1 MGKVAG
7 AQNFD
12 GRNWHEQHIAKRTR
26 AALDEQDRAFAERHA
41 GDTLAELACY
51 LRRCAE
57 HWGRSPAPC
66 EIVGGS
72 YIAERFGSWSDALRA
87 AHLNPAYSHPHNRS
101 NGRYQREKKRKS
113 SCTGWSGTPNGRNG
127 KRKIWNASASTPHG
141 RRPSRRTSLA
151 KPSRQRPLSERQA
164 ISVSTLPK
172 RQRVYNKNSLRRKTT

>member
-101 NGRYQREKKRKS
+101 NGRYQREKKRQIELYRAERDAK
-113 SCTGWSGTPNGRNG
+113 RAERE
-127 KRKIWNASASTPHG
+127 RKIWSASGSMP
-141 RRPSRRTSLA
+141 RRARPGWRTSLA

>member
-26 AALDEQDRAFAERHA
+26 AALDEQDRAFAECHA

-72 YIAERFGSWSDALRA
+72 YIAERFGSWGGRSAGGAPESCVQPPAQPVEWPVSAGKEAPNRAVPSGAGRQTGGTGKEKSGAPAGQRRTGGGQAGGRALRSRA
-87 AHLNPAYSHPHNRS
+87 DRGRS
-101 NGRYQREKKRKS
+101 L
-113 SCTGWSGTPNGRNG
+113 NG
-127 KRKIWNASASTPHG
+127 KQFR
-141 RRPSRRTSLA
+141 
-151 KPSRQRPLSERQA
+151 
-164 ISVSTLPK
+164 
-172 RQRVYNKNSLRRKTT
+172 

>member
-1 MGKVAG
+1 MAKVAG

-12 GRNWHEQHIAKRTR
+12 GKNWHEQHIAKRTR

-101 NGRYQREKKRKS
+101 NGRYQREKKRQIELYRAERDAKRAEREKKKS
-113 SCTGWSGTPNGRNG
+113 GAPAGQRRTGGGQAGGRALRSQADRGRSLNG
-127 KRKIWNASASTPHG
+127 KQFR
-141 RRPSRRTSLA
+141 
-151 KPSRQRPLSERQA
+151 
-164 ISVSTLPK
+164 
-172 RQRVYNKNSLRRKTT
+172 

>member
-41 GDTLAELACY
+41 GDPLAELACY

-87 AHLNPAYSHPHNRS
+87 AHLNPAYSHPQSVRPTA
-101 NGRYQREKKRKS
+101 KS

-127 KRKIWNASASTPHG
+127 KRKIWNASASMPHG
-141 RRPSRRTSLA
+141 RRPGWRTSLA

>member
-41 GDTLAELACY
+41 GDTLVELACY

-101 NGRYQREKKRKS
+101 NGRYQREKK
-113 SCTGWSGTPNGRNG
+113 N
-127 KRKIWNASASTPHG
+127 
-141 RRPSRRTSLA
+141 L
-151 KPSRQRPLSERQA
+151 E
-164 ISVSTLPK
+164 
-172 RQRVYNKNSLRRKTT
+172 RQRVNAARAAAKQADEPCEAEPTEAAL

>member
-12 GRNWHEQHIAKRTR
+12 GKNWHEQHIAKRTR

-101 NGRYQREKKRKS
+101 NGRYQREKK
-113 SCTGWSGTPNGRNG
+113 N
-127 KRKIWNASASTPHG
+127 
-141 RRPSRRTSLA
+141 L
-151 KPSRQRPLSERQA
+151 E
-164 ISVSTLPK
+164 
-172 RQRVYNKNSLRRKTT
+172 RQRVNAARAAAKQADEPCEAEPTEAAL

>member
-12 GRNWHEQHIAKRTR
+12 GKNWHEQHIAKRTR

-101 NGRYQREKKRKS
+101 NGRYQREKK
-113 SCTGWSGTPNGRNG
+113 N
-127 KRKIWNASASTPHG
+127 
-141 RRPSRRTSLA
+141 LE
-151 KPSRQRPLSERQA
+151 RQRINAARAAARLADEPCEAEPTEAAL
-164 ISVSTLPK
+164 
-172 RQRVYNKNSLRRKTT
+172 

>member
-72 YIAERFGSWSDALRA
+72 YIAERFGSWSDALRS
-87 AHLNPAYSHPHNRS
+87 AHLNPAYSHRITGPMAGISRKRS
-101 NGRYQREKKRKS
+101 AKS
-113 SCTGWSGTPNGRNG
+113 NCTGWSGTQNGRTG
-127 KRKIWNASASTPHG
+127 KRRMWSANASMPHG
-141 RRPSRRTSLA
+141 RRPNRRTSLA
-151 KPSRQRPLSERQA
+151 KPSRQKPLSERQTYLGKHVA
-164 ISVSTLPK
+164 K
-172 RQRVYNKNSLRRKTT
+172 AAASL

>member
-101 NGRYQREKKRKS
+101 NGRYQREKKR
-113 SCTGWSGTPNGRNG
+113 
-127 KRKIWNASASTPHG
+127 
-141 RRPSRRTSLA
+141 
-151 KPSRQRPLSERQA
+151 
-164 ISVSTLPK
+164 
-172 RQRVYNKNSLRRKTT
+172 

>member
-41 GDTLAELACY
+41 GDPLAELACY

-101 NGRYQREKKRKS
+101 NGRYQREKKRQIELY
-113 SCTGWSGTPNGRNG
+113 RVERDA
-127 KRKIWNASASTPHG
+127 KRAEREKKNLERQRINAA
-141 RRPSRRTSLA
+141 RAAARLRTSLA

>member
-72 YIAERFGSWSDALRA
+72 YIADRFGSWSDALRA
-87 AHLNPAYSHPHNRS
+87 VQWPIS
-101 NGRYQREKKRKS
+101 
-113 SCTGWSGTPNGRNG
+113 TGKETPNRAVPGGAGRQTGGTGKEKSGAPAGQRRTGGGQAGGRALRSRADRGRSLNG
-127 KRKIWNASASTPHG
+127 KQFR
-141 RRPSRRTSLA
+141 
-151 KPSRQRPLSERQA
+151 
-164 ISVSTLPK
+164 
-172 RQRVYNKNSLRRKTT
+172 

>member
-87 AHLNPAYSHPHNRS
+87 AHLNPAYSNPHNRS
-101 NGRYQREKKRKS
+101 NGRYQREKK
-113 SCTGWSGTPNGRNG
+113 N
-127 KRKIWNASASTPHG
+127 
-141 RRPSRRTSLA
+141 LE
-151 KPSRQRPLSERQA
+151 RQRINAARAAARLADEPCEAEPTEAAL
-164 ISVSTLPK
+164 
-172 RQRVYNKNSLRRKTT
+172 

>member
-101 NGRYQREKKRKS
+101 MAGINGKRS
-113 SCTGWSGTPNGRNG
+113 ARLNCTERSGTPNGRNG
-127 KRKIWNASASTPHG
+127 KRKIWSASASMPHG